1 MREKNKVLVC
11 VAHSD
16 DETFGCGGTIAK
28 HVSKGDKVYCISFT
42 DGVSSRKNTKLSDIK
57 KREVSKNKAS
67 KILGFKWVKTKTV
80 FEDNKLSFNNLLD
93 ITKIIEISK
102 KKIKPNIIYTHFA
115 DDLNIDHRVVAEATL
130 TAFRPEPNEKLE
142 QLITIEV
149 PSATDF
155 RILKNKKN
163 FLPNYFL
170 NIEKFLKYKIKAIK
184 CYKNELKKYPH
195 SRSVMGIKNLSKI
208 RGHQSGLKFAEAFE
222 IIRKIEK

>member
-1 MREKNKVLVC
+1 MRKKNKVLVC

-57 KREVSKNKAS
+57 KREISKNKAS

-130 TAFRPEPNEKLE
+130 TAFRPIKNNFEK
-142 QLITIEV
+142 IFSFEV
-149 PSATDF
+149 PSATDYRYF
-155 RILKNKKN
+155 KKKQFNPN
-163 FLPNYFL
+163 FIND
-170 NIEKFLKYKIKAIK
+170 ITKFWKIKKRAILA
-184 CYKNELKKYPH
+184 YKKELQKFPN
-195 SRSVMGIKNLSKI
+195 SRSLHGIETLSKY
-208 RGHQSGLKFAEAFE
+208 RGSQNGLNYAEGFVLVKE
-222 IIRKIEK
+222 ISK

>member
-1 MREKNKVLVC
+1 MRKKNKVLVC

-67 KILGFKWVKTKTV
+67 KILGFKWIKTKTV

-130 TAFRPEPNEKLE
+130 TAFRPIKNNFEK
-142 QLITIEV
+142 IFSFEV
-149 PSATDF
+149 PSATDYRYF
-155 RILKNKKN
+155 KKKQFNPN
-163 FLPNYFL
+163 FIND
-170 NIEKFLKYKIKAIK
+170 ITKFWKIKKKAILA
-184 CYKNELKKYPH
+184 YKKELQKFPN
-195 SRSVMGIKNLSKI
+195 SRSLYGIETLSKY
-208 RGHQSGLKFAEAFE
+208 RGSQNGLNYAEGFILVKE
-222 IIRKIEK
+222 ISK